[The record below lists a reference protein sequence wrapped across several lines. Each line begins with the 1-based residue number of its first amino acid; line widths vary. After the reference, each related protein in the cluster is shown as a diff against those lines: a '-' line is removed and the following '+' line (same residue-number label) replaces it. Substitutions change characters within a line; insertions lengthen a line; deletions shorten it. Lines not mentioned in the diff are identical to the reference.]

1 MAGRAARGRA
11 VNVPAGQRL
20 LAAAEYLGLA
30 AFTHRQRGAAAD
42 NDFVAGHHR
51 HALALMLGFLG
62 VIVLYVV
69 GIAFVTVAI
78 MNNRAL
84 YEEYHLES
92 HVLSALRKVFLAWA
106 VFWCFALVTAMLGR
120 EAYLP
125 GLWRIVHRPR
135 LMRGTARVWLGL
147 FILLGVT
154 FCFAAYATTKVRQDD
169 APAKVH
175 LLYENAGRFP
185 RWLFAIGFYPMA
197 NAAERRFGPG
207 QVILQ
212 RVTRES
218 LHRSLHEASFVFLGT
233 HGMHQGILVPDGF
246 FKVSDVTPGE
256 VNQDLKFVYM
266 AGCDQGAG
274 WETAFAP
281 AKVISYNRLT
291 SVAEHVWWMWFD
303 GPRAVRELP

>member
-1 MAGRAARGRA
+1 MS
-11 VNVPAGQRL
+11 VPFGQRL

-30 AFTHRQRGAAAD
+30 AFTHRRREAAPAD
-42 NDFVAGHHR
+42 DFVAGHHR
-51 HALALMLGFLG
+51 HALALLLCFLG
-62 VIVLYVV
+62 VIALYAI
-69 GIAFVTVAI
+69 GIAVVTVAI
-78 MNNRAL
+78 MNNRAM

-92 HVLSALRKVFLAWA
+92 HVLSGLRKVFLAWA
-106 VFWCFALVTAMLGR
+106 VFWGFAIATALLGR

-125 GLWRIVHRPR
+125 GLWRIANWPR
-135 LMRGTARVWLGL
+135 VMRAAARVWLAI
-147 FILLGVT
+147 FVLLAT
-154 FCFAAYATTKVRQDD
+154 TACFALFASTKVRQDTT
-169 APAKVH
+169 PAKVH

-197 NAAERRFGPG
+197 RAAEERFGPG
-207 QVILQ
+207 QVVLQ

-218 LHRSLHEASFVFLGT
+218 LHRALHEARFAFLGT

-256 VNQDLKFVYM
+256 VNPDLKFVYM

-291 SVAEHVWWMWFD
+291 SVAEHIWWMWFD
-303 GPRAVRELP
+303 GPRTLRELP